1 MKIPES
7 LPNGLHLHATGAEIE
22 RLNWLEK
29 RVATLNKWIKERN
42 DLALERS
49 ETVARIKARVP
60 QPGGPSN

>member
-29 RVATLNKWIKERN
+29 RVATLNKWIKERK

-60 QPGGPSN
+60 QQGGPSN